1 MKRFITIDNKII
13 GFILMVFSLLGTM
26 TQVIFFENLN
36 GFYSVFLSWP
46 SFLIV
51 FGGGTGIILMRKH
64 SYKDNQL
71 GKNLRREF
79 ILAGWIGFMIGLVL
93 LFTGFSEE
101 AWVFTSVQKIVYFGS
116 PAIVPV
122 FYGYIGGTILEAFFT
137 KNNSPEKLRTLEERR

>member
-1 MKRFITIDNKII
+1 MDNKII
-13 GFILMVFSLLGTM
+13 GFILMFFSLLGTM

-51 FGGGTGIILMRKH
+51 FGGGSGIILMRKH

-71 GKNLRREF
+71 GKNFRREF

-101 AWVFTSVQKIVYFGS
+101 AWVFTSVQKIVYFGF

>member
-1 MKRFITIDNKII
+1 MDNKII
-13 GFILMVFSLLGTM
+13 GFILMVLSLLGTM

-101 AWVFTSVQKIVYFGS
+101 AWIFTSVQKIVYFGS

-137 KNNSPEKLRTLEERR
+137 KNNSPEKLRTMEEGR

>member
-1 MKRFITIDNKII
+1 MDNKII

-122 FYGYIGGTILEAFFT
+122 FYGYIGRTILAAFFT
-137 KNNSPEKLRTLEERR
+137 KNNSPE

>member
-1 MKRFITIDNKII
+1 MDNKII

-64 SYKDNQL
+64 SYNDNQL
-71 GKNLRREF
+71 GKNLKREF

-93 LFTGFSEE
+93 LFSGFSVE

-116 PAIVPV
+116 TAIVPV

-137 KNNSPEKLRTLEERR
+137 KNNSPEKLRTLEEGR

>member
-1 MKRFITIDNKII
+1 MDNKII

-93 LFTGFSEE
+93 LFAGVEQE
-101 AWVFTSVQKIVYFGS
+101 AWIFTSFQKIIYFGS
-116 PAIVPV
+116 SAIVPV
-122 FYGYIGGTILEAFFT
+122 CYGYIGGAMVGAFFT
-137 KNNSPEKLRTLEERR
+137 KGSAPVLSKTSEEEE

>member
-1 MKRFITIDNKII
+1 MDNKII

-101 AWVFTSVQKIVYFGS
+101 AWVFKSVQKIIYFGS

-137 KNNSPEKLRTLEERR
+137 KNNSPEKLHTLE

>member
-1 MKRFITIDNKII
+1 MDNKII

-26 TQVIFFENLN
+26 AQVIFFENLN
-36 GFYSVFLSWP
+36 GFYSIFLSWP

-137 KNNSPEKLRTLEERR
+137 KNNSIEKLRTLEERR

>member
-1 MKRFITIDNKII
+1 MNNKII

>member
-1 MKRFITIDNKII
+1 MDNKII

-79 ILAGWIGFMIGLVL
+79 ILSGWIGFMIGLVL

-137 KNNSPEKLRTLEERR
+137 KNNSPEKLRTPEERR

>member
-1 MKRFITIDNKII
+1 MDNKII

-93 LFTGFSEE
+93 LFAGFSEE
-101 AWVFTSVQKIVYFGS
+101 AWVYTSVQKIVYSGS

-122 FYGYIGGTILEAFFT
+122 FYGYIGGTILETFFT

>member
-1 MKRFITIDNKII
+1 MDNKII
-13 GFILMVFSLLGTM
+13 GLILIVLSLLGTM
-26 TQVIFFENLN
+26 TQVIFFENLK

-79 ILAGWIGFMIGLVL
+79 ILAGWIGFTIGLVL
-93 LFTGFSEE
+93 LFTGFREE
-101 AWVFTSVQKIVYFGS
+101 EWIFTSVQKIVYFGT
-116 PAIVPV
+116 PAVIPV

-137 KNNSPEKLRTLEERR
+137 KINSPEK

>member
-1 MKRFITIDNKII
+1 MDNKII
-13 GFILMVFSLLGTM
+13 GFILLVFSLLGTM
-26 TQVIFFENLN
+26 TQVIYYENLN

-137 KNNSPEKLRTLEERR
+137 KNNSPERLRTLEERR

>member
-1 MKRFITIDNKII
+1 MDNKII

-101 AWVFTSVQKIVYFGS
+101 AWVFKSVQKIIYFGS
-116 PAIVPV
+116 SAIVPV

-137 KNNSPEKLRTLEERR
+137 KNNSSEKLRTLEERR

>member
-1 MKRFITIDNKII
+1 MDNKII

-137 KNNSPEKLRTLEERR
+137 KNNSLEKLRTLEERR

>member
-1 MKRFITIDNKII
+1 MDNKII

-64 SYKDNQL
+64 TYKDNQL

-137 KNNSPEKLRTLEERR
+137 KNNSPEKLRTPEERR

>member
-1 MKRFITIDNKII
+1 MDNKII

>member
-1 MKRFITIDNKII
+1 MDNKII

-116 PAIVPV
+116 TAIVPV

-137 KNNSPEKLRTLEERR
+137 KNNSLEKLRTLEERR

>member
-1 MKRFITIDNKII
+1 MNNKII

-93 LFTGFSEE
+93 LFSGFSEE
-101 AWVFTSVQKIVYFGS
+101 AWVFTSVQKIIYFGS

-137 KNNSPEKLRTLEERR
+137 KNNSPEKLRTLQDRR